1 MASQQELI
9 EQIFEAALDL
19 EPAQRSAFLASACRE
34 TPELRPAVEELLLQN
49 DRVGSFLER
58 PLLSFRGNGFASS
71 SSGPGSTRLAEG
83 GGPPAKVDPFTGRFK
98 VGEILGDRF
107 VVVRFIARGGMG
119 EVYEVEDNFLQG
131 TRVALKM
138 ILPQI
143 ATSPGM
149 ERRFEHEVLLARKI
163 VHANL
168 CPIYEIFHCEK
179 PAPPFLFLTMKLL
192 SGETLAA
199 RLVSRDLLPQAD
211 AAAICNQLIA
221 GVAAIHAAGVIHRD
235 IKPNNIM
242 LDRHDSDIHVWITDF
257 GLARLHESEAT
268 LTSLHTV
275 AGTPAYM
282 APELLKGQPPSQ
294 ASDIFALGV
303 VMHEMFTGARPS
315 IADAGRT
322 PVVGASLNASKVP
335 PDYARLTTEFL
346 AEDPNRRC
354 LAFKQAQSKL
364 DSKSESGLAGFDS
377 AGFWTRRRFAGAS
390 IAALGVAAA
399 GVTWRR
405 HELRLP
411 AGAPSSL
418 AVLPLKNRTGDVN
431 LDYLA
436 SGISEALTN
445 DLSRVMGLHVTAATV
460 SRRYG
465 GETADPRVAGRDL
478 HVQSIVEGALASS
491 AAAFLVPIE
500 LIDVKTGNQ
509 MWGHTYKGSMSGITD
524 LQHEISTDVAYRLK
538 VSLDPTTKARLSRQ
552 YSTSASAYTD
562 YLRGRFHLN
571 QRVPEAL
578 QMAIADFQR
587 ALDHDSGYAPAY
599 AGLADCYSL
608 IAYYG
613 LQNPIPLL
621 EEAIESSQRALE
633 IDSTLGEAYTSRA
646 FARTLL
652 RFDWQGA
659 EEDYKR
665 ATELNPTYVIAH
677 TWYGLLLLM
686 PLNRQAEAS
695 AQLAYSV
702 ASDPGSPVT
711 NISMASLKY
720 LQGSFDESI
729 RLSEPRTHSL
739 PAFEPAYQILA
750 LGYLGKNMNEEV
762 IRLLDVK
769 NLPEAITRQRAA
781 PLGIAYARLG
791 RRDRALRQLGIATT
805 SIEGGEFLA
814 CETAKLYTAL
824 GNHGKALDMLELA
837 YKRRESNIVFL
848 KVDPLIAPLR
858 SEPRFAGLAGLMHLQ

>member
-49 DRVGSFLER
+49 ERVGSFLEK
-58 PLLSFRGNGFASS
+58 PLLRSHGNGFASS
-71 SSGPGSTRLAEG
+71 SSGPGSTHLAEADSR
-83 GGPPAKVDPFTGRFK
+83 AKADPFTGRFK

-119 EVYEVEDNFLQG
+119 EVYEVEDTFLQG

-168 CPIYEIFHCEK
+168 CPIYEIFHCDK

-192 SGETLAA
+192 SGETLAT
-199 RLVSRDLLPQAD
+199 RLMSMDLLPQAD
-211 AAAICNQLIA
+211 AAAICGQLIA

-242 LDRHDSDIHVWITDF
+242 LDRRGSDIHVWITDF

-268 LTSLHTV
+268 LTSLPPV

-294 ASDIFALGV
+294 ASDVFALGV

-315 IADAGRT
+315 SADAGIT
-322 PVVGASLNASKVP
+322 PVSGSFKANKVP
-335 PDYARLTTEFL
+335 LDYVRLITEFL

-354 LAFKQAQSKL
+354 LAFQQAQSKL
-364 DSKSESGLAGFDS
+364 DSKNEGGRFSFVP

-405 HELRLP
+405 YELRLP

-445 DLSRVMGLHVTAATV
+445 DLSRVMGLHVTAANV

-491 AAAFLVPIE
+491 AAVFLVPIE

-578 QMAIADFQR
+578 QTAIADFQR

-608 IAYYG
+608 LAYYG

-711 NISMASLKY
+711 NISLASLKY

-729 RLSEPRTHSL
+729 RLSEPITPSL
-739 PAFEPAYQILA
+739 PAFEPACQILA

-769 NLPEAITRQRAA
+769 NLSEAITRQRAA

-791 RRDRALRQLGIATT
+791 RRDRALKQLEIATA
-805 SIEGGEFLA
+805 SIEDGDFLA
-814 CETAKLYTAL
+814 CETAGLYTAL